1 MEKIQIV
8 KPTTDEGYDDLV
20 QGLLNHLVDVVN
32 TRVMTTHE
40 SKIIRDLSAAFY
52 DVVNSSRVVVVNSET
67 VGGFVDISKKEALEI
82 PEKLKKVMPEDGD

>member
-20 QGLLNHLVDVVN
+20 QGLLNHLVDTVK

-40 SKIIRDLSAAFY
+40 SKILRDLSAAFY
-52 DVVNSSRVVVVNSET
+52 DVVNSSRVMVVNTET
-67 VGGFVDISKKEALEI
+67 VGGFVDVGKKEKLEL
-82 PEKLKKVMPEDGD
+82 PEKLKKDLLDDDD